1 MSTKAFKP
9 IASSRT
15 HRLFLVML
23 LSSYSW
29 HTLISAE
36 IWRNGYV
43 RSFFV
48 SFAQWR
54 LFFSSFF
61 YVTGITAVVA
71 DPLSFIVL
79 LYVPSGSVRKDEV
92 AASTT

>member
-1 MSTKAFKP
+1 MSGVSAC
-9 IASSRT
+9 
-15 HRLFLVML
+15 HL
-23 LSSYSW
+23 L
-29 HTLISAE
+29 
-36 IWRNGYV
+36 NGV
-43 RSFFV
+43 
-48 SFAQWR
+48 
-54 LFFSSFF
+54 FF